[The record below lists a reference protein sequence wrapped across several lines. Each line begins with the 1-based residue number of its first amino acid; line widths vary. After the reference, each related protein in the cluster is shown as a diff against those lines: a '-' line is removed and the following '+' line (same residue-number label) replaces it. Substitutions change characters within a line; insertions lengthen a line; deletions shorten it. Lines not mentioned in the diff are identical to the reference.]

1 MHNVE
6 LRLKGYQS
14 WSTDITVSPGTYQL
28 NAVLTPVTQQQAA
41 GSAELSLSTAVPTPI
56 TGVTV
61 KANKEYMIIGD
72 SIFFSG
78 TGTPNS
84 RVLVT
89 LYGTGKYANG
99 VLLDQPNT
107 NSVGSWSYTWNPG
120 FSVQSGSYT
129 LVVDNPEKTLSG
141 RVEFPVIGGGEVT
154 ITANRYFAAKGNTI
168 TFSGR
173 CTSGA
178 KTVSLKLTGP
188 DRYSSGV
195 EIATPSVAAD
205 KTWSYVYTFDS
216 SMPQGYYTMSVN
228 DLPRTA
234 TSYVQF
240 SLGSS
245 P

>member
-1 MHNVE
+1 
-6 LRLKGYQS
+6 
-14 WSTDITVSPGTYQL
+14 
-28 NAVLTPVTQQQAA
+28 
-41 GSAELSLSTAVPTPI
+41 
-56 TGVTV
+56 
-61 KANKEYMIIGD
+61 MIIGD

-78 TGTPNS
+78 TGTPNN
-84 RVLVT
+84 RVILT

-99 VLLDQPNT
+99 VRLDQPNT

-120 FSVQSGSYT
+120 FSVQSGAYT

-195 EIATPSVAAD
+195 EIAVPSVAAD

-216 SMPQGYYTMSVN
+216 SMPQGYYTMNVN
-228 DLPRTA
+228 DIPRTG
-234 TSYVQF
+234 SGYVQF